1 MFQKGLFLYIALVV
15 RLAIF
20 FLIPSLSNTDFQIWR
35 IGIHSWEEF
44 PFSHPDSFQAVL
56 YWLDTST
63 ILSCREVGTMWRDW
77 FNNSNTVW
85 SGFLPKVVSRVL
97 RKRVRVELE
106 QVWEIRLDLLLD
118 MVDECWTEEQEMSMA
133 IKIERASKQQVWRE
147 FEVKP
152 ILFSLVKKFFF
163 RAH

>member
-1 MFQKGLFLYIALVV
+1 MENV
-15 RLAIF
+15 
-20 FLIPSLSNTDFQIWR
+20 
-35 IGIHSWEEF
+35 IHSWEQF
-44 PFSHPDSFQAVL
+44 PFSHPDSFRAVL
-56 YWLDTST
+56 YWLDTPSV
-63 ILSCREVGTMWRDW
+63 LNCREVCTMWRDW

-106 QVWEIRLDLLLD
+106 QVWDIRLDLLLD

-147 FEVKP
+147 FEVKS
-152 ILFSLVKKFFF
+152 ILFC
-163 RAH
+163 

>member
-1 MFQKGLFLYIALVV
+1 ME
-15 RLAIF
+15 
-20 FLIPSLSNTDFQIWR
+20 N
-35 IGIHSWEEF
+35 GIHSWEEF
-44 PFSHPDSFQAVL
+44 PFSNPDSFQAVL

-63 ILSCREVGTMWRDW
+63 ILSCREVCTMWRDW